1 MRSKEEYSQWME
13 EEAGVEEGVE
23 ELGEGGGEAEAWL
36 GRDKAGP
43 EASEDTRRSTSIYF
57 YFPYLTIVVLTVSTK
72 SAHSHLTQPC
82 EDRQN

>member
-1 MRSKEEYSQWME
+1 MRSKEEYSKGME

-36 GRDKAGP
+36 GRYKAGSG
-43 EASEDTRRSTSIYF
+43 ASEDTRISTKMNF
-57 YFPYLTIVVLTVSTK
+57 YFPYLTVVVLTVSTK

-82 EDRQN
+82 RDRRN